1 MYCKNCG
8 KKIED
13 NVKFCSYCGGE
24 NNTTNVNLVDATV
37 TDKIVKE
44 QNPVKK
50 SKRKIIGIVL
60 LCLQAISILGIVAN
74 GELSN
79 LTGYF
84 TGGLNGIFEMLGFF
98 LPAIIGIILLALDY
112 MKKKK

>member
-1 MYCKNCG
+1 MYCKNGG
-8 KKIED
+8 KQIED
-13 NVKFCSYCGGE
+13 NVKFCSYCGNE
-24 NNTTNVNLVDATV
+24 NNATNMNCVDATV
-37 TDKIVKE
+37 TDEIVRE
-44 QNPVKK
+44 QKPIKK

-98 LPAIIGIILLALDY
+98 LPAIIGVILLALDY
-112 MKKKK
+112 MKKNK